1 MTDKVKIVLAEVERV
16 FASTDFS
23 GESAFLEDVCAARQ
37 IVCVGAGRV
46 GLALAGFAKRL
57 RHLGKDAFWIED
69 QSVPRMG
76 KGDLMVV
83 GSGSGATKSIVGLA
97 EIALG
102 QDLRIALL
110 TATRESPLSQMAHA
124 AVVLNCPSKNSEAG
138 SIKSQQPM
146 TTLFEQAAQIYLDS
160 VVLDLM
166 AMLSVSADEMEMRH
180 NVIE

>member
-1 MTDKVKIVLAEVERV
+1 
-16 FASTDFS
+16 
-23 GESAFLEDVCAARQ
+23 
-37 IVCVGAGRV
+37 
-46 GLALAGFAKRL
+46 
-57 RHLGKDAFWIED
+57 
-69 QSVPRMG
+69 MG
-76 KGDLMVV
+76 HGDLMVV